1 MNGDGSAQTLAERVL
16 SGENRE
22 LQLLVARGMFP
33 LPVEMLI
40 PLQISLSRSTDEEV
54 SAAAGESLESLD
66 SEIVASVVA
75 DTEEVDVLD
84 YFASRADPP
93 RLAEAIIQHRL
104 VSTQVLAQMAGRLS
118 PDLQEILLL
127 RQDAILREPSLL
139 EHLEQNP
146 QLSSYAKRRID
157 EYREHLLPRQRREDD
172 KEETAL
178 EDQEPTEEEVEEA
191 ITWARKEPAEGEIDE
206 VTGLSEAQI
215 RTLPIPVRLKL
226 SRGASRTLRNILVK
240 DKNPMV
246 AVSVM
251 TGNAMGDGEV
261 EMIAASKV
269 VAEEVLETIARSRQW
284 GRRYSIVHTLVK
296 NPRTPAGLAARLVP
310 RLGVRDLR
318 LLSRDR
324 NVSEVVRSTAT
335 RLYRIKSK

>member
-1 MNGDGSAQTLAERVL
+1 VNEDGSAQSLAERVL
-16 SGENRE
+16 SGDNRE

-33 LPVEMLI
+33 VPVEMAI
-40 PLQISLSRSTDEEV
+40 PLQIRLSRISDEEV
-54 SAAAGESLESLD
+54 AAAASESLD
-66 SEIVASVVA
+66 SFDPEIAAAVIAESEQVEVVS
-75 DTEEVDVLD
+75 
-84 YFASRADPP
+84 YFASRTDQPV
-93 RLAEAIIQHRL
+93 LAETVIQHRL
-104 VSTQVLAQMAGRLS
+104 VSPQVLSQMAVELT
-118 PDLQEILLL
+118 PELQEILLL
-127 RQDAILREPSLL
+127 RQDAILEEPSILDRL
-139 EHLEQNP
+139 EENP
-146 QLSSYAKRRID
+146 ELSSYAKRRIG
-157 EYREHLLPRQRREDD
+157 EYREHLLPRQRAAA
-172 KEETAL
+172 EEVA
-178 EDQEPTEEEVEEA
+178 EAAEEEPTDEEIEEA
-191 ITWARKEPAEGEIDE
+191 ITWARKEPADGEADE

-240 DKNPMV
+240 DKNPMI

-261 EMIAASKV
+261 ELIASSKV

-296 NPRTPAGLAARLVP
+296 NPRMPAGLAARLVA

-318 LLSRDR
+318 NLSRDR

>member
-1 MNGDGSAQTLAERVL
+1 VNEEGSAQTLAERVL

-33 LPVEMLI
+33 LPVEMMI
-40 PLQISLSRSTDEEV
+40 PLQIGLSKSTDEDV
-54 SAAAGESLESLD
+54 ATAATESLESLD
-66 SEIVASVVA
+66 PEIVASVVA
-75 DTEEVDVLD
+75 ETREVDVLD
-84 YFASRADPP
+84 YFASRAVQP
-93 RLAEAIIQHRL
+93 RLAQAIIQHRL
-104 VSTQVLAQMAGRLS
+104 VPTQALAQMAGGLS

-127 RQDAILREPSLL
+127 RQDAILQDPSLL
-139 EHLEQNP
+139 ERLEENP
-146 QLSSYAKRRID
+146 RLSSYAKRRID
-157 EYREHLLPRQRREDD
+157 EYREHLLPRQRRAEEEEKTAAED
-172 KEETAL
+172 E
-178 EDQEPTEEEVEEA
+178 EPTEEEIEEA

-324 NVSEVVRSTAT
+324 NVSEVVRSTAA

>member
-1 MNGDGSAQTLAERVL
+1 VNEDGSAQSLADNVL
-16 SGENRE
+16 SGDNRE
-22 LQLLVARGMFP
+22 LQLLIARGMFP
-33 LPVEMLI
+33 LPVEMMI
-40 PLQISLSRSTDEEV
+40 PLQIRLSDISDEEIAT
-54 SAAAGESLESLD
+54 AALESLASLD
-66 SEIVASVVA
+66 SEIAAPVIANSEQVEVVS
-75 DTEEVDVLD
+75 
-84 YFASRADPP
+84 YFATRTDQPL
-93 RLAEAIIQHRL
+93 LAETVIQHRL
-104 VSTQVLAQMAGRLS
+104 IPPLVLSQMAISLS
-118 PDLQEILLL
+118 PELQEILLL
-127 RQDAILREPSLL
+127 RQDAILESPSILDRL
-139 EHLEQNP
+139 EENP
-146 QLSSYAKRRID
+146 DLSSYAKRKIG
-157 EYREHLLPRQRREDD
+157 EYREHLLPRQRRADS
-172 KEETAL
+172 EEVA
-178 EDQEPTEEEVEEA
+178 EAEEAEPTDEEIEEA
-191 ITWARKEPAEGEIDE
+191 ITWARKEPAKGEMDE

-261 EMIAASKV
+261 EMIASSKV

-296 NPRTPAGLAARLVP
+296 NPRMPAGLAARLVP

>member
-1 MNGDGSAQTLAERVL
+1 MNEDGSAQSLADNVL
-16 SGENRE
+16 SGDNRE
-22 LQLLVARGMFP
+22 LQLLIARGMFP
-33 LPVEMLI
+33 LPVEMMI
-40 PLQISLSRSTDEEV
+40 PLQIRLSDISDEEIAT
-54 SAAAGESLESLD
+54 AALESLASLD
-66 SEIVASVVA
+66 SEIAAPVIANSEQVEVVS
-75 DTEEVDVLD
+75 
-84 YFASRADPP
+84 YFATRTDQPL
-93 RLAEAIIQHRL
+93 LAETVIQHRL
-104 VSTQVLAQMAGRLS
+104 IPPLVLSQMAISLS
-118 PDLQEILLL
+118 PELQEILLL
-127 RQDAILREPSLL
+127 RQDAILESPSILDRL
-139 EHLEQNP
+139 EENP
-146 QLSSYAKRRID
+146 DLSSYAKRKIG
-157 EYREHLLPRQRREDD
+157 EYREHLLPRQRRADS
-172 KEETAL
+172 EEVA
-178 EDQEPTEEEVEEA
+178 EAEEAEPTDEEIEEA
-191 ITWARKEPAEGEIDE
+191 ITWARKEPAKGEMDE

-261 EMIAASKV
+261 EMIASSKV

-296 NPRTPAGLAARLVP
+296 NPRMPAGLAARLVP

>member
-1 MNGDGSAQTLAERVL
+1 VNEDDSAQSLAERVL
-16 SGENRE
+16 SGDNRE

-33 LPVEMLI
+33 VPVEMVI
-40 PLQISLSRSTDEEV
+40 PLQIRLSRISDEEV
-54 SAAAGESLESLD
+54 AAAALESLD
-66 SEIVASVVA
+66 NLDPEIVAPVIA
-75 DTEEVDVLD
+75 ETDQIEVIS
-84 YFASRADPP
+84 YFASRTDQPL
-93 RLAEAIIQHRL
+93 LAETVIQHRL
-104 VSTQVLAQMAGRLS
+104 VPPQVLAEMAVDLS

-127 RQDAILREPSLL
+127 RQDAIIQDSSILDRLDGNTE
-139 EHLEQNP
+139 
-146 QLSSYAKRRID
+146 LSSYAKRRIG
-157 EYREHLLPRQRREDD
+157 EYREHLLPRQRR
-172 KEETAL
+172 AAS
-178 EDQEPTEEEVEEA
+178 EEVAEAELEELTDEEIEKA
-191 ITWARKEPAEGEIDE
+191 INWARREPAKGEMDE

-261 EMIAASKV
+261 EQIASSKV
-269 VAEEVLETIARSRQW
+269 VAEEVLEAIARSRQW

-318 LLSRDR
+318 VLSRDR

>member
-1 MNGDGSAQTLAERVL
+1 MNEDGAAQSLAEKVL

-33 LPVEMLI
+33 VPVEMVI
-40 PLQISLSRSTDEEV
+40 PLQIRLSSISDEEV
-54 SAAAGESLESLD
+54 AAAALESLNSLD
-66 SEIVASVVA
+66 SEIAATVIAESEQVEVVS
-75 DTEEVDVLD
+75 
-84 YFASRADPP
+84 YFAARTDQPA
-93 RLAEAIIQHRL
+93 LAETIIQHRL
-104 VSTQVLAQMAGRLS
+104 ASPQVLSQMAVELT

-127 RQDAILREPSLL
+127 RQDSILEAPSILDRL
-139 EHLEQNP
+139 EENP
-146 QLSSYAKRRID
+146 ELSSYAKRRID
-157 EYREHLLPRQRREDD
+157 EYREHLLPRQRAAT
-172 KEETAL
+172 EEVA
-178 EDQEPTEEEVEEA
+178 EAAVAEPTDEEVEEA
-191 ITWARKEPAEGEIDE
+191 ITQASKEAATGEMDE

-215 RTLPIPVRLKL
+215 RTLPVPVRLKL

-261 EMIAASKV
+261 ELIASSKV

-296 NPRTPAGLAARLVP
+296 NPRMPSGLAARLVA

-318 LLSRDR
+318 NLSKDR
-324 NVSEVVRSTAT
+324 NVSEVVRSTAA

>member
-1 MNGDGSAQTLAERVL
+1 MNEDGSAQSLAERVL
-16 SGENRE
+16 SGDNRE
-22 LQLLVARGMFP
+22 LQLLIARGMFP
-33 LPVEMLI
+33 LPVEMMV
-40 PLQISLSRSTDEEV
+40 PLQIRLCSSSDEEV
-54 SAAAGESLESLD
+54 SAAASESLANL
-66 SEIVASVVA
+66 
-75 DTEEVDVLD
+75 DTEIANTVIAESEELEVIS
-84 YFASRADPP
+84 YFASRTDQSL
-93 RLAEAIIQHRL
+93 LAETIIQHRI
-104 VSTQVLAQMAGRLS
+104 VSSEVLSRMAVGLS
-118 PDLQEILLL
+118 PELQEILLL
-127 RQDAILREPSLL
+127 RQDAILEDPSIL
-139 EHLEQNP
+139 ERLEENP
-146 QLSSYAKRRID
+146 ELSSYAERRIR
-157 EYREHLLPRQRREDD
+157 EYREHLLPRQRGVAS
-172 KEETAL
+172 EEVA
-178 EDQEPTEEEVEEA
+178 EAESEEPTDEEVEEA
-191 ITWARKEPAEGEIDE
+191 ITWARQEPAEGEMDE

-226 SRGASRTLRNILVK
+226 SRGASRTLRNILIK

-261 EMIAASKV
+261 EQIAASKV

-296 NPRTPAGLAARLVP
+296 NPRMPAGLAARLVP

-318 LLSRDR
+318 ILSRDR

>member
-1 MNGDGSAQTLAERVL
+1 MIEDGTSQSLSERVL

-22 LQLLVARGMFP
+22 LQLLVARSMFP
-33 LPVEMLI
+33 LPVEIMI
-40 PLQISLSRSTDEEV
+40 PLQIRLSSVEDAEV
-54 SAAAGESLESLD
+54 AAAAAESLGSLD
-66 SEIVASVVA
+66 PEIVGPVIVESEEAEVVA
-75 DTEEVDVLD
+75 
-84 YFASRADPP
+84 YFASRTDQPA
-93 RLAEAIIQHRL
+93 LIETIIQHRL
-104 VSTQVLAQMAGRLS
+104 VPTEVLAQMAAGLS
-118 PDLQEILLL
+118 PELQEILLL
-127 RQDAILREPSLL
+127 RQDAILEEPLL
-139 EHLEQNP
+139 LDRLEENP
-146 QLSSYAKRRID
+146 ELTSYAERRIR
-157 EYREHLLPRQRREDD
+157 EYREHLLPRQRQPDG
-172 KEETAL
+172 EEASEAEVEELT
-178 EDQEPTEEEVEEA
+178 DEEVEEA
-191 ITWARKEPAEGEIDE
+191 ITWARKEPSKGELDE
-206 VTGLSEAQI
+206 VTGLTEAQI

-261 EMIAASKV
+261 ELIASSKV

-296 NPRTPAGLAARLVP
+296 NPRMPAGLAARLVP

-318 LLSRDR
+318 VLSRDR

>member
-1 MNGDGSAQTLAERVL
+1 VNEDVSAKSLADRVL

-33 LPVEMLI
+33 LPVDMMI
-40 PLQISLSRSTDEEV
+40 PLQIGLAGIEDEEV
-54 SAAAGESLESLD
+54 SAAAIESLEDLD
-66 SEIVASVVA
+66 PEIAASVVA
-75 DTEEVDVLD
+75 DSDQSEVVG
-84 YFASRADPP
+84 YFASRSDQPV
-93 RLAEAIIQHRL
+93 LVQTILQHRL
-104 VSTQVLAQMAGRLS
+104 VSTGVLAQMAAGLS
-118 PDLQEILLL
+118 PELQEILLL
-127 RQDAILREPSLL
+127 RQDAILQDPSLL
-139 EHLEQNP
+139 DRLEENP
-146 QLSSYAKRRID
+146 DLSSYARRKID
-157 EYREHLLPRQRREDD
+157 EYREHLLPRQRRAEAV
-172 KEETAL
+172 EEESPEL
-178 EDQEPTEEEVEEA
+178 EEPTEEEVEEA
-191 ITWARKEPAEGEIDE
+191 LTWARKEPAKGEMDE

-226 SRGASRTLRNILVK
+226 SRGASRTLRNILIK

-261 EMIAASKV
+261 EMIASSKI

-284 GRRYSIVHTLVK
+284 GRRYSIIHTLVK

>member
-1 MNGDGSAQTLAERVL
+1 MNEDGSAQSLAERVL

-22 LQLLVARGMFP
+22 LQLLIARGMFP

-40 PLQISLSRSTDEEV
+40 PLQIRLSNISDEEV
-54 SAAAGESLESLD
+54 AAAAVESLGHLD
-66 SEIVASVVA
+66 PEIAVAVVA
-75 DTEEVDVLD
+75 ESDEVEVVS
-84 YFASRADPP
+84 YFASRTDQPP
-93 RLAEAIIQHRL
+93 LAETVIQHRL
-104 VSTQVLAQMAGRLS
+104 VSSQVLSEMAVVLS
-118 PDLQEILLL
+118 PELQEILLL
-127 RQDAILREPSLL
+127 RQDAILEDPKIL
-139 EHLEQNP
+139 ERLEENP
-146 QLSSYAKRRID
+146 ELSSYAKRRIR
-157 EYREHLLPRQRREDD
+157 EYREHLLPRQRGAAA
-172 KEETAL
+172 EEAAEVEL
-178 EDQEPTEEEVEEA
+178 EEPTDEEIEEA
-191 ITWARKEPAEGEIDE
+191 ITWARKEPAKGEMDE

-261 EMIAASKV
+261 ELIASSKV
-269 VAEEVLETIARSRQW
+269 VADEVLEVIARSRQW

-296 NPRTPAGLAARLVP
+296 NPRMPAGLAARLVP

-318 LLSRDR
+318 VLSRDR

>member
-1 MNGDGSAQTLAERVL
+1 MNEDESAQSLAERVL

-22 LQLLVARGMFP
+22 LQLLIARGMFP
-33 LPVEMLI
+33 LPVEMMI
-40 PLQISLSRSTDEEV
+40 PLQIRLTSFADEEV
-54 SAAAGESLESLD
+54 AATASESLSNLEPEIAAAVIRETEEA
-66 SEIVASVVA
+66 EIVSFFAARTDVPAVA
-75 DTEEVDVLD
+75 ET
-84 YFASRADPP
+84 
-93 RLAEAIIQHRL
+93 IIQHRL
-104 VSTQVLAQMAGRLS
+104 VSPEVLSQMAIGLS
-118 PDLQEILLL
+118 PELQEILLL
-127 RQDAILREPSLL
+127 RQDAILEEPSLL
-139 EHLEQNP
+139 DRLEENP
-146 QLSSYAKRRID
+146 ELSAYAKRRIG
-157 EYREHLLPRQRREDD
+157 EYREHLLPRDRGKAPD
-172 KEETAL
+172 KAAEAVQE
-178 EDQEPTEEEVEEA
+178 EPTDEEVEEA
-191 ITWARKEPAEGEIDE
+191 ITWARKEPVEGEVDE

-261 EMIAASKV
+261 ELIAASKV

-318 LLSRDR
+318 NLSRDR